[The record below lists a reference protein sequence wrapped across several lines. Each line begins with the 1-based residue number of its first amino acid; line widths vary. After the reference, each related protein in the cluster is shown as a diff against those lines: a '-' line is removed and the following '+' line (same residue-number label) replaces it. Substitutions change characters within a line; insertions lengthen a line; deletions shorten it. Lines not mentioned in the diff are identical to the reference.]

1 MGRIV
6 ETRRGSGRSGMGW
19 IVGSRRGSGRTT
31 ITARTIRS
39 WRARSHATT
48 RTDEP
53 RGECAI
59 TIIAEQLA
67 QTRARI
73 VVDALVLGAISRL
86 HCIALGVF
94 FDAQCVVRITAL
106 DQKLAHFDLLRRVE
120 IGHAR
125 ERFGRRCA
133 RRSRRWRTRR
143 AMRRGLCLRDTSSE
157 QSSK

>member
-6 ETRRGSGRSGMGW
+6 ESCRGSGRTGTGR
-19 IVGSRRGSGRTT
+19 IVGSRRGSRRTT

-39 WRARSHATT
+39 GRARSHATT
-48 RTDEP
+48 RANEP
-53 RGECAI
+53 RRECAI

-73 VVDALVLGAISRL
+73 VVDALLLGAVSRL

-94 FDAQCVVRITAL
+94 FHAQCVVRITAL

-125 ERFGRRCA
+125 ERFG
-133 RRSRRWRTRR
+133 
-143 AMRRGLCLRDTSSE
+143 
-157 QSSK
+157 